1 MFFKKNKNVLIF
13 FLALLFFLIFS
24 TFVTL
29 SLNSEL
35 RRSIFSKSLVL
46 HDFYRIQKMITGLQ
60 NRNFSLIS
68 KRLQEHI
75 DFSKLIA
82 KDKNYMFAGIYE
94 ATDLAVSRA
103 TEQDDYNS
111 LENIF
116 KQLIELDNRVY
127 KPHVWY
133 ARSLSDSDVNKA
145 LKHLDIAIKIS
156 PSESEAYREIIRIG
170 QNQNDVAM
178 TSKYCKIYKMALSG
192 GKLPKDYA
200 AFFRSFN
207 NDKFAIRLFSK
218 NNIKYTDF
226 LSSTILLN
234 NDNNY
239 EFLVPQELTEIGGL
253 NLYFSTA
260 EALKIKFKKIYYYED
275 DRIHEISHKDITITS
290 RNSYI
295 EENEENMSV
304 FLSPKKDEI
313 IRIKHDFLEKI
324 KKIKIEMRIEKMN
337 LAGKSLCGK

>member
-1 MFFKKNKNVLIF
+1 MFFKKNKNVLVF
-13 FLALLFFLIFS
+13 FLSLLLFLILS
-24 TFVTL
+24 IFVTL

-60 NRNFSLIS
+60 NRNFNLVS

-75 DFSKLIA
+75 DFSKFIGE
-82 KDKNYMFAGIYE
+82 DKNYMFAGIYE
-94 ATDLAVSRA
+94 ATNLAVSRA
-103 TEQDDYNS
+103 TEQDDYNN

-133 ARSLSDSDVNKA
+133 ARSLSDTDINEA
-145 LKHLDIAIKIS
+145 LKHLEIAIKIS
-156 PSESEAYREIIRIG
+156 PSESEAYREVIRIG
-170 QNQNDVAM
+170 QNQNDLTM

-200 AFFRSFN
+200 AFFGSFN

-218 NNIKYTDF
+218 NNIKYTDY

-234 NDNNY
+234 KYNNY
-239 EFLVPQELTEIGGL
+239 EFLVPQELTEVSGL

-260 EALKIKFKKIYYYED
+260 EALKIKLKKIYYYEGD
-275 DRIHEISHKDITITS
+275 KTHEISHEDISITS
-290 RNSYI
+290 QNSYI
-295 EENEENMSV
+295 EENEKNTSV

-313 IRIKHDFLEKI
+313 IRIRHDFLKKI
-324 KKIKIEMRIEKMN
+324 KKLKIEMKIEKMN
-337 LAGKSLCGK
+337 LAGKLLCGK